1 MAGEL
6 VNGRLL
12 PFHLGKPS
20 NLMTST
26 LRGVWEFMLFLGI
39 PMYLNYFSPGKDIF
53 INIEDEVLQK
63 GSVLNEE
70 VEFLLR

>member
-1 MAGEL
+1 
-6 VNGRLL
+6 
-12 PFHLGKPS
+12 
-20 NLMTST
+20 
-26 LRGVWEFMLFLGI
+26 MLFLGI